1 MFLYIF
7 AAIAII
13 WSATAFFM
21 SEKYMKWYYRQYSM
35 DFKDYDANIFK
46 VTHSVALLTLGAL
59 AITINL
65 TDYNRYWI
73 CLLIMLVVSIVHFFV
88 IFKIAKKHKP

>member
-13 WSATAFFM
+13 WSATSFFL

-35 DFKDYDANIFK
+35 DYKEYDANIFK
-46 VTHSVALLTLGAL
+46 VTHSVALLTLGAF
-59 AITINL
+59 AITIKL
-65 TDYNRYWI
+65 IDYNHFWI
-73 CLLIMLVVSIVHFFV
+73 CSLIMLVVLIVHFFV